1 MRQAGEQQ
9 ILKLADLVPH
19 PDNYRTHGEDQVTRL
34 AASLERYGQYR
45 PVVVQASTNRIICGH
60 GVVAAAKA
68 RGEETIAATVI
79 DCDDDTARAIL
90 VDDNELV
97 RLAEDDRTGL
107 AELLA
112 DLHATVPPLAYTDSE
127 LEDLLREVT
136 MPRMGEPPEE
146 FKEYDPEGMEFEH
159 VCPKCGFEF
168 NE

>member
-1 MRQAGEQQ
+1 MRQAGKTQ

-68 RGEETIAATVI
+68 RGEETIAATVVE
-79 DCDDDTARAIL
+79 CDDATALAIL
-90 VDDNELV
+90 VEDNESTYG
-97 RLAEDDRTGL
+97 AEDDRTAL

-112 DLHATVPPLAYTDSE
+112 DLGEARPPSFPDE
-127 LEDLLREVT
+127 RVEDLLREVT

>member
-1 MRQAGEQQ
+1 VRQAGETTTVNV
-9 ILKLADLVPH
+9 ADLVPH
-19 PDNYRTHGEDQVTRL
+19 PENYRAHGEDQVARL
-34 AASLERYGQYR
+34 GASLDRYGQYR
-45 PVVVQASTNRIICGH
+45 PVVVQASTNRILCGH

-68 RGEETIAATVI
+68 AGEKTIAATVI

-90 VDDNELV
+90 VDDNEFA
-97 RLAEDDRTGL
+97 RLADDDRTAL

-112 DLHATVPPLAYTDSE
+112 DLHGTVPPIAYADAE
-127 LEDLLREVT
+127 IEDLLREVT